1 MARRERARRR
11 REGELHRENVS
22 GELEHASGEVDE
34 FDAALVSGAQGQAD
48 SDPTHPP
55 QEDLDLAAAA
65 ACGSDGDGDGDDKV
79 PTHPVAGPRPGGNR
93 FLNFLRA
100 SWAELQRVQ
109 WPDRRQ
115 VAQATGVV
123 LGFVVLA
130 GAYLGIADW
139 AAQRVVNFVL

>member
-22 GELEHASGEVDE
+22 GELEHASGQVDE
-34 FDAALVSGAQGQAD
+34 FDAALVRGAGAEASKGEPPEELGVAATAAFGEED
-48 SDPTHPP
+48 HPTGT
-55 QEDLDLAAAA
+55 AAQ
-65 ACGSDGDGDGDDKV
+65 
-79 PTHPVAGPRPGGNR
+79 PTAGPKPGGNR
-93 FLNFLRA
+93 FINFLRA

-130 GAYLGIADW
+130 GAYLGVADW